1 MPNVSNRTLLGAVTL
16 SVVMA
21 LSACSADEPA
31 RPAGSGLIN
40 GVDVGDVTL
49 RVGIF
54 TDQTRAQTELTDD
67 FKNTP
72 YKIEWARLNGAG
84 PTVQALYGNAIDIS
98 WGLSDTATPKAA
110 AEAKE
115 PWTKD
120 NAPFKIIALLK
131 PFAPDKYPSSI
142 IAANKTAGIDSLEDL
157 RGKSYTYNEGGN
169 ANAVALL
176 ALYKAGLAKQDVNVQ
191 LLQSDSIASAIMS
204 GAVQAGSTSVSK
216 VAPALADGTVKQIV
230 TGQEVGFPGY
240 VSVTARTEALTD
252 PKLDA
257 AIGDFLSRATK
268 FQKWSAEHPEDVAKS
283 YETTQQLTPEQG
295 LQAAHSDAE
304 LIIPVG
310 PQDPGTKVEDD
321 LAGLLLKAGFL
332 IKPVDIK
339 QFLDGRYS
347 AQINAGNA

>member
-1 MPNVSNRTLLGAVTL
+1 MPTVGTRTLLGAVAL

-21 LSACSADEPA
+21 ATACGADEPA
-31 RPAGSGLIN
+31 RPVGSGLIN

-131 PFAPDKYPSSI
+131 PYAPDKYPSTI
-142 IAANKTAGIDSLEDL
+142 IATNKSADINSLADL

-169 ANAVALL
+169 ANAAALL
-176 ALYKAGLAKQDVNVQ
+176 ALYKAGLTKQDVNVQ
-191 LLQSDSIASAIMS
+191 LLQSDSIAPAIMS
-204 GAVQAGSTSVSK
+204 GAVQAGSTSVGK
-216 VAPALADGTVKQIV
+216 VAPALADGTVKQIA
-230 TGQEVGFPGY
+230 TAEQVGFPDY
-240 VSVTARTEALTD
+240 VSVTARTDALAD
-252 PKLDA
+252 PKLVI
-257 AIGDFLSRATK
+257 AIGDFLTRAGK
-268 FQKWSAEHPEDVAKS
+268 FHKWSAEHPDEVAKS
-283 YETTQQLTPEQG
+283 YESAQQLTPEQG
-295 LQAAHSDAE
+295 LQAAHSSAE
-304 LIIPVG
+304 ILVPVG
-310 PQDPGTKVEDD
+310 PQDPGTKVESD
-321 LAGLLLKAGFL
+321 LSGLLVKAGFL
-332 IKPVDIK
+332 LKPIDIR
-339 QFLDGRYS
+339 QFLDGRFS
-347 AQINAGNA
+347 PQINAGNA

>member
-1 MPNVSNRTLLGAVTL
+1 MPNFSTRLLAGALTVG
-16 SVVMA
+16 VAMA
-21 LSACSADEPA
+21 LTSCSADEPA
-31 RPAGSGLIN
+31 RPAGSGLVN
-40 GVDVGDVTL
+40 GVDVSDVTL

-84 PTVQALYGNAIDIS
+84 PTVQALYGNAIDLS

-120 NAPFKIIALLK
+120 NAPFKIVALLK
-131 PFAPDKYPSSI
+131 PYAPDKYPSAI
-142 IAANKTAGIDSLEDL
+142 IAANKAANINSLADL

-176 ALYKAGLAKQDVNVQ
+176 ALYKAGLTKQDVNVQ

-204 GAVQAGSTSVSK
+204 GAVEAGSTNVAK
-216 VAPALADGTVKQIV
+216 VAPALADGTVNQVV

-240 VSVTARTEALTD
+240 VSVTARTAALAD

-268 FQKWSAEHPEDVAKS
+268 FQKWSAQHPDDVAKT
-283 YETTQQLTPEQG
+283 YESTQQLTPEQG
-295 LQAAHSDAE
+295 VQAAHSDAE

-310 PQDPGTKVEDD
+310 PDDPGTKVESD

-332 IKPVDIK
+332 IKPIDIT
-339 QFLDGRYS
+339 QFLDGRYA
-347 AQINAGNA
+347 AQINAANA